1 MKSGLSRATYG
12 DDSTVVSMQAD
23 QRKVL
28 LDEAYALL
36 AEARSLIAAGFG
48 RPAIDPVLT
57 VEIAHE
63 EGRLTTLVLSC
74 TAWIVSL
81 SPDGCEPP
89 ATRLPRDL
97 GRAAPKSAVAAQAP
111 ALADTLARATAFHAR
126 LLRVQG
132 GLDRLP
138 EGAGDPA
145 AGRDPLTGMMAPG
158 IGGTSP
164 PSADPVIGGAD

>member
-1 MKSGLSRATYG
+1 MSRAIYS
-12 DDSTVVSMQAD
+12 DAPTVVSMQAD

-28 LDEAYALL
+28 LEEADALL
-36 AEARSLIAAGFG
+36 TEARSLIAAGFG
-48 RPAIDPVLT
+48 HPAVEPTLKL
-57 VEIAHE
+57 EIAHE

-74 TAWIVSL
+74 AAWVVGL
-81 SPDGCEPP
+81 SPDGREPP

-97 GRAAPKSAVAAQAP
+97 GLTAPKPRVATEVP

-126 LLRVQG
+126 LLRVQD

-145 AGRDPLTGMMAPG
+145 AERDPLPGMTSHG
-158 IGGTSP
+158 IKGRK
-164 PSADPVIGGAD
+164 SAFT